1 MDITQPLSGVPSGLL
16 PFKVLNQVL
25 FQAINNT
32 PFKGLVGSDPY
43 SSPIV
48 LEYAAKGMGGKIDWG
63 MTPDF
68 NDENVASGYDPYSSA
83 IDTKKYAV
91 ESITLDKIKWSA
103 QDKFQDY
110 QRIATPLTDPN
121 EVILELA
128 QRKFE
133 KRFVREVLQALT
145 FGGQGVVPHF
155 QVGIDNSKPVVG
167 RLVYGDAAAGGAAQK
182 YAPNGGNDLQSQIDS
197 VYNANGSGGIRDT
210 GGVLSTR
217 LFRALNTIA
226 NSISPQ
232 NPLFPAYIIKGKAF
246 SEVRKFWGF
255 FSPEALDP
263 FINNDVPFNASQY
276 NRGVVLPG
284 QANPM
289 VSDRHVCEV
298 GSLNIV
304 KCPEMSVYSSFT
316 TGNGTYDIG
325 FIMGADALR
334 ICQSNLET
342 GIKIQSN
349 IGTFLAER
357 EEAVT
362 SLYSYFRGYK
372 VPAYYNKA
380 TGLYNDG
387 TDPLG
392 LPENGLIYVITKR

>member
-68 NDENVASGYDPYSSA
+68 SDSNVASGYDPYSSA
-83 IDTKKYAV
+83 IDAKQYAV

-155 QVGIDNSKPVVG
+155 KEGTSNSKPVVG
-167 RLVYGDAAAGGAAQK
+167 RLVYGDLPAGGLNPYEPVAGNDLKAQVATNAGGATF
-182 YAPNGGNDLQSQIDS
+182 GIGNVGS
-197 VYNANGSGGIRDT
+197 VLT
-210 GGVLSTR
+210 TR
-217 LFRALNTIA
+217 LFRALNTMA

-255 FSPEALDP
+255 FSPEALDY
-263 FINNDVPFNASQY
+263 FINNDVPFNQAQY

-316 TGNGTYDIG
+316 VGANTYDIG
-325 FIMGADALR
+325 FVMGADALR
-334 ICQSNLET
+334 ICQSNLES

-380 TGLYNDG
+380 TKLYNDG

-392 LPENGLIYVITKR
+392 LPENGLIYVITKRQ